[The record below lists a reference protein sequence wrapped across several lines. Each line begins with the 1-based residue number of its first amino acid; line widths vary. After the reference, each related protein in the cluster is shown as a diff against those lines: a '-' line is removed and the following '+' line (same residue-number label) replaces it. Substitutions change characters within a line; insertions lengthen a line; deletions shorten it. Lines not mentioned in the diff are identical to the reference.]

1 MLDEQ
6 GRGVCKATD
15 LVEIAKGPS
24 RRKRDQQVRAL
35 LPLSQDADPAGLED
49 RLLGPR
55 NRPRA
60 RARKANA

>member
-1 MLDEQ
+1 MLFNYVTSSRMLDEQ

-49 RLLGPR
+49 RFVSL
-55 NRPRA
+55 
-60 RARKANA
+60 